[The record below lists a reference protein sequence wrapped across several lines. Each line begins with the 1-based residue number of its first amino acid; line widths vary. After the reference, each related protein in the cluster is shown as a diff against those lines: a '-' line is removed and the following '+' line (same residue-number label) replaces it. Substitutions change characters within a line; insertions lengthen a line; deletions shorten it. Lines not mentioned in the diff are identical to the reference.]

1 MFTSSKV
8 SRAALVATLAMV
20 PAAAHASPWTVQPDG
35 SITALGTSLSFR
47 YVSRSAGFTHSFGL
61 YDSSLNLFQTVFV
74 APPAAPGATNTV
86 VVTPGTQYF
95 FGLQVTENGF
105 TWFSD
110 GTQTPVTAGQALKF
124 QFVPLDQYTT
134 RIYMED
140 LPNRDQATCYNSSPS
155 WSELCDYNDMVVDV
169 TNTPE
174 PATMALLATGL
185 VGLAGAGLV
194 RRRRA

>member
-1 MFTSSKV
+1 MSTRSVV
-8 SRAALVATLAMV
+8 SRVAVIAALAMV
-20 PAAAHASPWTVQPDG
+20 PVTAHASPWTVQPDG

-74 APPAAPGATNTV
+74 APPAVPGATNTV
-86 VVTPGTQYF
+86 AVTQGSQYF

-105 TWFSD
+105 TWYSD
-110 GTQTPVTAGQALKF
+110 GTQTPVTAAQALKF
-124 QFVPLDQYTT
+124 QFVPLDDYTT
-134 RIYMED
+134 RLYIED
-140 LPNRDQATCYNSSPS
+140 LPNSDQVTCYNSSAQ